1 MERPKPWI
9 ELGICLLF
17 SFFLSVPQFV
27 EAAANDTTTP
37 DSAAPIHLGYPQDWS
52 FRHVVFTGNNDSATL
67 KAGRTEPRHV
77 YNLVKRRAAILS
89 AKPGTRPPK
98 NPMKVDWSLS
108 LENGFVPAD
117 QYPALYTA
125 DVTTLN
131 CSGDFALYG
140 LTVTSGNQA
149 NLVGINNL
157 YTGGS
162 TVCNGGSPFVAF
174 AYNTVTQTGGQ
185 ITTSPVLSEFG
196 GKVAFVETSPA
207 GSFFHVLVL
216 PSPIPSPPS
225 LPNGT
230 VLSPATPTSCATLSA
245 PNCMT
250 TVQISSAGSPTSPWI
265 DYGTDI
271 AYVGTGD
278 GKLYKISP
286 VFAGGAPVVA
296 ADANWPVTVIT
307 PGPKVTTVLS
317 APVVDDGAGRIFV
330 GDVNGYLYAINL
342 TNPVK
347 TVAATLGIGWV
358 ASIQAGTG
366 VVDTPFALT
375 DNANPAVDQI
385 FAFTGCSSVPG
396 IGGAITQVPATFTS
410 STAVTTSNTVD
421 LGSSDGQGN
430 CTGNNIYS
438 GNFDNEFWMN
448 GTTNGH
454 IIACGF
460 VSGGGAPSNA
470 KMYMFPF
477 TAGQITSTATASWT
491 INNFKGEECSPLTE
505 FFDGTTDR
513 LFFGVGG
520 VVAPAHGYI
529 KSSTITAAAPFLS
542 TPSNCVNG
550 APTSSC
556 VTAPSKLGGTSGI
569 IVDNQL
575 SNGGTN
581 IYFSTLAK
589 GSVNGQK
596 CNVAGGAANPY
607 CAVKLTQS
615 ALQ

>member
-1 MERPKPWI
+1 MERSKRRI
-9 ELGICLLF
+9 ELPVCLLF
-17 SFFLSVPQFV
+17 SFCLSVPQFV
-27 EAAANDTTTP
+27 DAAANGTTNT
-37 DSAAPIHLGYPQDWS
+37 DSAAAIHLGYPQDWS
-52 FRHVVFTGNNDSATL
+52 FRHLVFTGNNDSATL
-67 KAGRTEPRHV
+67 KAGIVEPRHV
-77 YNLVKRRAAILS
+77 YNLVKRRAAIQE
-89 AKPGTRPPK
+89 AKLGRRPPK
-98 NPMKVDWSLS
+98 NPMKVDWAIS

-125 DVTTLN
+125 DITKLSCN
-131 CSGDFALYG
+131 GDYAVYA
-140 LTVTSGNQA
+140 LTVTSGSQA
-149 NLVGINNL
+149 NLVGVNNL

-185 ITTSPVLSEFG
+185 ITTSPAISEFG
-196 GKVAFVETSPA
+196 GKIAFVETSPA
-207 GSFFHVLVL
+207 GSFFHVLLL
-216 PSPIPSPPS
+216 PPLTSPPS

-230 VLSPATPTSCATLSA
+230 VLSPSTPTSCATLSA

-250 TVQISSAGSPTSPWI
+250 TVQISAAGSPTSPWI
-265 DYGTDI
+265 DYGTDT

-296 ADANWPVTVIT
+296 ADADWPVTVIT
-307 PGPKVTTVLS
+307 PGPGVTTVLS

-330 GDVNGYLYAINL
+330 GDVNGFLYAINL
-342 TNPVK
+342 ANPAK
-347 TVAATLGIGWV
+347 TIAASLGIGWV

-366 VVDTPFALT
+366 IVDSPFAVT

-385 FAFTGCSSVPG
+385 FAFTGCSSVVG

-430 CTGNNIYS
+430 CTGNNVYS
-438 GNFDNEFWMN
+438 GNFDNEFWTN
-448 GTTNGH
+448 GSTKGH
-454 IIACGF
+454 IIGCGF
-460 VSGGGAPSNA
+460 VSGDGVPARA

-477 TAGQITSTATASWT
+477 TAGVLNNATAATKSWIANGT
-491 INNFKGEECSPLTE
+491 KGDECSPLTE
-505 FFDGTTDR
+505 FSDGTTDR

-520 VVAPAHGYI
+520 GNNGFI
-529 KSSTITAAAPFLS
+529 KSATITATNPFLS
-542 TPSNCVNG
+542 TPSNCSNG
-550 APTSSC
+550 NPTASC
-556 VTAPSKLGGTSGI
+556 VTAPHKLGGTSGI

-575 SNGGTN
+575 TASGGAN
-581 IYFSTLAK
+581 VYFGTLAP

-596 CNVAGGAANPY
+596 CNVTGGAANPY